1 MQTNQINQTLDLII
15 NSSKFSNLSIDQKEI
30 LKRKLVQKF
39 RNDFNLTAL
48 EMLDINQKTEFS
60 QLLEAGNQIEIENY
74 ILENIK
80 DLENL
85 SQKTA
90 LKFSQ
95 EVRLLLSN

>member
-1 MQTNQINQTLDLII
+1 MQTYQINQTLDLII